1 MIRRIRAPHLPQ
13 ACAARTEC
21 AVRPANIVF
30 LGVARSDTTDPDDQ
44 RPHRPLPAPRR
55 HRAMQGSSSENDRPL
70 RKYQRSMGLWPAERR
85 RGRLRPSALCKPAR
99 RPQPPSRV
107 GGGGGPHRRHPA
119 LPSQRRN
126 AEWFLCH
133 NAACRVESYR
143 TQQAEPCPP
152 GCSAQ
157 SGTDLS
163 CGSAGRYPLA
173 LSGPD
178 GADVAGRKQAQTE
191 HRTVTQTVLTGCAP
205 RNEVAAATTSQAEA
219 GTENCFRTDRGS
231 AIHPRVILIRGEPRC
246 LRQSGAVNP
255 SGLAPVVR
263 R

>member
-1 MIRRIRAPHLPQ
+1 MIAPLESTSEAWGYGLPSG
-13 ACAARTEC
+13 AAEGC
-21 AVRPANIVF
+21 
-30 LGVARSDTTDPDDQ
+30 G
-44 RPHRPLPAPRR
+44 LP
-55 HRAMQGSSSENDRPL
+55 
-70 RKYQRSMGLWPAERR
+70 
-85 RGRLRPSALCKPAR
+85 PSASPLADLNPHQGWA
-99 RPQPPSRV
+99 
-107 GGGGGPHRRHPA
+107 GWAHRRHPA

-205 RNEVAAATTSQAEA
+205 RNEVAAATTSQADA
-219 GTENCFRTDRGS
+219 VTENCFRTDRGS